1 MDMINIISV
10 QLLLLGYQTNL
21 VQGLTIQKTET

>member
-1 MDMINIISV
+1 MDMINIITV
-10 QLLLLGYQTNL
+10 QLLGHQTNL